1 MFDSVSKF
9 QIEQYPTDFA
19 AWLLGEPI
27 ALTKLQPTELSIEP
41 IRADSLILL
50 QSDDLILHCEF
61 QTDPDITIPFRMAD
75 YRLRSHRKFPDKA
88 MVQVVIYLRST
99 GSTEVFKNSFQAG
112 RLHHEFDVIRI
123 WEEPAEL
130 FLGSPG
136 LWPYAVLSQTNDR
149 EGILEQVSALIENL
163 PRNQQ
168 SNLIAVASV
177 MAGLQLEGD
186 VIQRIMRSD
195 LMKESV
201 IYQEILAQGEAVG
214 AVKGKIIG
222 ERIIVSRLLTK
233 KLGNLPIATQS
244 QINELSIEK
253 IEALGDALLE
263 FNQIDDL
270 LAWMENN

>member
-244 QINELSIEK
+244 QINELSIEQ

>member
-75 YRLRSHRKFPDKA
+75 YRLRSHRKFPDKT

-201 IYQEILAQGEAVG
+201 IYQEILARGEAVG

-222 ERIIVSRLLTK
+222 ERVIVSRLLTK

-244 QINELSIEK
+244 QINELSIEQ

>member
-75 YRLRSHRKFPDKA
+75 YRLRSHRKFPDKT

-201 IYQEILAQGEAVG
+201 IYQEILARGEAVG

-222 ERIIVSRLLTK
+222 ERVIVSRLLTK

-244 QINELSIEK
+244 QINELSIEQ
-253 IEALGDALLE
+253 IEALGDVLLE